1 MSVKVENLEKN
12 MAKLTVEVSAGE
24 LDNAIDIAYKKNKS
38 KFNIPGFRKGKVPMA
53 MIEKMYGPSV
63 FYEDAV
69 DTILNYSYPDAAK
82 ESGLEIV
89 SRPEIDI
96 VTIEKGKPFVYT
108 ATVATKPP
116 VELGEYKGVTAA
128 KADTTVS
135 AKDVNAEL
143 ARIQEQNARMI
154 TVEDENY
161 KIKNGDIVTIDFDG
175 SVDGVAFEGGKGE
188 NYPLTI
194 GSHSFIDNFE
204 DQLIG
209 HKTGDNVDVNVTFPT
224 PYGAKELEGK
234 AALFKVTV
242 HEIKQKELPALD
254 DDFAS
259 EVSEFDTLKEYK
271 ASLKSEIKL
280 RKEKAAAQENE
291 NNVIKAV
298 VANAKVELPEPMVRT
313 NIENMVNDYERSMN
327 QQGLQLTQYL
337 SYLGQT
343 MDQFAESLKPQAEEN
358 IKSQLVFEEIIKKE
372 NISASDEAVDAKIA
386 EMAEQYKM
394 EASKVRELL
403 GEGGLENIKRDI
415 CFHEAIDLCVAEAK
429 LVAEKKSKK
438 SEEETETETESEAKE
453 D

>member
-12 MAKLTVEVSAGE
+12 MAKLTVEVSAAE
-24 LDNAIDIAYKKNKS
+24 LDNAIDCAYKKNKNR
-38 KFNIPGFRKGKVPMA
+38 FNIPGFRKGKVPMA
-53 MIEKMYGPSV
+53 MVEKMYGPQV

-108 ATVATKPP
+108 ATVATKPE
-116 VELGEYKGVTAA
+116 VELGQYKGVKVS
-128 KADTTVS
+128 KADVS
-135 AKDVNAEL
+135 VTAKDVEAEL
-143 ARIQEQNARMI
+143 VRVQEQNARMI
-154 TVEDENY
+154 TVDDAEY
-161 KIKNGDIVTIDFDG
+161 QIKNGDTVTIDFDG

-204 DQLIG
+204 DQLVG

-234 AALFKVTV
+234 VALFKVV
-242 HEIKQKELPALD
+242 IHEIKQKELPALD

-259 EVSEFDTLKEYK
+259 EVSEFETLKEYK
-271 ASLKSEIKL
+271 ASLKSDIKL

-291 NNVIKAV
+291 NNVVKAV
-298 VANAKVELPEPMVRT
+298 VANAKVELPDAMVNT
-313 NIENMVNDYERSMN
+313 NVENMINDYERSMN
-327 QQGLQLTQYL
+327 QQGLKLEQYL

-343 MDQFAESLKPQAEEN
+343 PEQFIESLKPQAIEN
-358 IKSQLVFEEIIKKE
+358 IKSQLVFEAIIKAE
-372 NISASDEAVDAKIA
+372 NITATDEAVEAKIK

-394 EASKVRELL
+394 EADKVKGLL
-403 GEGGLENIKRDI
+403 GEGGIENIKRDI
-415 CFHEAIDLCVAEAK
+415 CFHEAIDLCVAEAE
-429 LVAEKKSKK
+429 LVDEKKAKK
-438 SEEETETETESEAKE
+438 AAAKKEEAKE
-453 D
+453 ETKED

>member
-12 MAKLTVEVSAGE
+12 MAKLTVEVSAAE
-24 LDNAIDIAYKKNKS
+24 LDNAIDIAYKKNKNR
-38 KFNIPGFRKGKVPMA
+38 FNIPGFRKGKVPMA
-53 MIEKMYGPSV
+53 MVEKMYGPQV

-108 ATVATKPP
+108 ATVATKPE
-116 VELGEYKGVTAA
+116 VELGQYKGVKVS
-128 KADTTVS
+128 KADVS
-135 AKDVNAEL
+135 VTAKDVEAEL
-143 ARIQEQNARMI
+143 VRVQEQNARMI
-154 TVEDENY
+154 TVDDAEY
-161 KIKNGDIVTIDFDG
+161 QIKNGDTVTIDFDG

-204 DQLIG
+204 DQLVG

-234 AALFKVTV
+234 AALFKVV
-242 HEIKQKELPALD
+242 IHEIKQKELPALD

-259 EVSEFDTLKEYK
+259 EVSEFETLKEYK
-271 ASLKSEIKL
+271 ASLKSDIKL

-291 NNVIKAV
+291 NNVVKAV
-298 VANAKVELPEPMVRT
+298 VANAKVELPDAMVNT
-313 NIENMVNDYERSMN
+313 NVENMINDYERSMN
-327 QQGLQLTQYL
+327 QQGLKLEQYL

-343 MDQFAESLKPQAEEN
+343 PEQFIESLKPQAIEN
-358 IKSQLVFEEIIKKE
+358 IKSQLVFEAIIKAE
-372 NISASDEAVDAKIA
+372 NITATDEAVEAKIK

-394 EASKVRELL
+394 EADKVKGLL
-403 GEGGLENIKRDI
+403 GEGGIENIKRDI
-415 CFHEAIDLCVAEAK
+415 CFHEAIDLCVAEAD
-429 LVAEKKSKK
+429 LVDEKKAKK
-438 SEEETETETESEAKE
+438 VAAKKEEAKE
-453 D
+453 ETKED

>member
-12 MAKLTVEVSAGE
+12 MAKLTVEVSAAE
-24 LDNAIDIAYKKNKS
+24 LDNAIDIAYKKNKNR
-38 KFNIPGFRKGKVPMA
+38 FNIPGFRKGKVPMA
-53 MIEKMYGPSV
+53 MVEKMYGPQV

-108 ATVATKPP
+108 ATVATKPE
-116 VELGEYKGVTAA
+116 VELGQYKGVKVS
-128 KADTTVS
+128 KADVS
-135 AKDVNAEL
+135 VTAKDVEAEL
-143 ARIQEQNARMI
+143 VRVQEQNARMI
-154 TVEDENY
+154 TVDDAEY
-161 KIKNGDIVTIDFDG
+161 QIKNGDTVTIDFDG

-204 DQLIG
+204 DQLVG

-234 AALFKVTV
+234 AALFKVV
-242 HEIKQKELPALD
+242 IHEIKQKELPALD

-259 EVSEFDTLKEYK
+259 EVSEFETLKEYK
-271 ASLKSEIKL
+271 ASLKSDIKL

-291 NNVIKAV
+291 NNVVKAV
-298 VANAKVELPEPMVRT
+298 VANANVELPDAMVNT
-313 NIENMVNDYERSMN
+313 NVENMINDYERSMN
-327 QQGLQLTQYL
+327 QQGLKLEQYL

-343 MDQFAESLKPQAEEN
+343 PEQFIESLKPQAIEN
-358 IKSQLVFEEIIKKE
+358 IKSQLVFEAIIKAE
-372 NISASDEAVDAKIA
+372 NITATDEAVEAKIK

-394 EASKVRELL
+394 EADKVKGLL
-403 GEGGLENIKRDI
+403 GEGGIENIKRDI
-415 CFHEAIDLCVAEAK
+415 CFHEAIDLCVAEAD
-429 LVAEKKSKK
+429 LVDEKKAKK
-438 SEEETETETESEAKE
+438 AAAKKEEAKE
-453 D
+453 ETKED

>member
-12 MAKLTVEVSAGE
+12 MAKLTVEVSAAE
-24 LDNAIDIAYKKNKS
+24 LDNAIDIAYKKNKNR
-38 KFNIPGFRKGKVPMA
+38 FNIPGFRKGKVPMA
-53 MIEKMYGPSV
+53 MVEKMYGPQV

-108 ATVATKPP
+108 ATVATKPE
-116 VELGEYKGVTAA
+116 VELGQYKGVKVS
-128 KADTTVS
+128 KADVS
-135 AKDVNAEL
+135 VTAKDVEAEL
-143 ARIQEQNARMI
+143 VRVQEQNARMI
-154 TVEDENY
+154 TVDDAEY
-161 KIKNGDIVTIDFDG
+161 QIKNGDTVTIDFDG

-204 DQLIG
+204 DQLVG

-234 AALFKVTV
+234 AALFKVV
-242 HEIKQKELPALD
+242 IHEIKQKELPALD

-259 EVSEFDTLKEYK
+259 EVSEFETLKEYK
-271 ASLKSEIKL
+271 ASLKSDIKL

-291 NNVIKAV
+291 NNVVKAV
-298 VANAKVELPEPMVRT
+298 VANAKVELPDAMVNT
-313 NIENMVNDYERSMN
+313 NVENMINDYERSMN
-327 QQGLQLTQYL
+327 QQGLKLEQYL
-337 SYLGQT
+337 SYIGQT
-343 MDQFAESLKPQAEEN
+343 PEQFIESLKPQAIEN
-358 IKSQLVFEEIIKKE
+358 IKSQLVFEAIIKAE
-372 NISASDEAVDAKIA
+372 NITATDEAVEAKIK

-394 EASKVRELL
+394 EADKVKGLL
-403 GEGGLENIKRDI
+403 GEGGIENIKRDI
-415 CFHEAIDLCVAEAK
+415 CFHEAIDLCVAEAD
-429 LVAEKKSKK
+429 LVDEKKAKK
-438 SEEETETETESEAKE
+438 AAAKKEEAKE
-453 D
+453 ETKED

>member
-12 MAKLTVEVSAGE
+12 MAKLTVEVSAAE
-24 LDNAIDIAYKKNKS
+24 LDNAIDIAYKKNKNR
-38 KFNIPGFRKGKVPMA
+38 FNIPGFRKGKVPMA
-53 MIEKMYGPSV
+53 MVEKMYGPQV

-108 ATVATKPP
+108 ATVATKPE
-116 VELGEYKGVTAA
+116 VELGQYKGVKVS
-128 KADTTVS
+128 KADVS
-135 AKDVNAEL
+135 VTAKDVEAEL
-143 ARIQEQNARMI
+143 VRVQEQNARMI
-154 TVEDENY
+154 TVDDAEY
-161 KIKNGDIVTIDFDG
+161 QIKNGDTVTIDFDG

-204 DQLIG
+204 DQLVG

-234 AALFKVTV
+234 AALFKVV
-242 HEIKQKELPALD
+242 IHEIKQKELPALD

-259 EVSEFDTLKEYK
+259 EVSEFETLKEYK
-271 ASLKSEIKL
+271 ASLKSDIKL

-291 NNVIKAV
+291 NNVVKAV
-298 VANAKVELPEPMVRT
+298 VANAKVELPDAMVNT
-313 NIENMVNDYERSMN
+313 NVENMINDYERSMN
-327 QQGLQLTQYL
+327 QQGLKLEQYL

-343 MDQFAESLKPQAEEN
+343 PEQFIESLKPQAIEN
-358 IKSQLVFEEIIKKE
+358 IKSQLVFEAIIKAE
-372 NISASDEAVDAKIA
+372 NITATDEAVEAKIK

-394 EASKVRELL
+394 EADKVKGLL
-403 GEGGLENIKRDI
+403 GEGGIENIKRDI
-415 CFHEAIDLCVAEAK
+415 CFHEAIDLCVAEAD
-429 LVAEKKSKK
+429 LVDEKKAKK
-438 SEEETETETESEAKE
+438 AAAKKEEAKE
-453 D
+453 ETKED

>member
-12 MAKLTVEVSAGE
+12 MAKLTVEVSAAE
-24 LDNAIDIAYKKNKS
+24 LDNAIDIAYKKNKNR
-38 KFNIPGFRKGKVPMA
+38 FNIPGFRKGKVPMA
-53 MIEKMYGPSV
+53 MVEKMYGPQV

-69 DTILNYSYPDAAK
+69 DAILNYSYPDAAK

-108 ATVATKPP
+108 ATVATKPE
-116 VELGEYKGVTAA
+116 VELGQYKGVKVS
-128 KADTTVS
+128 KADVS
-135 AKDVNAEL
+135 VTAKDVEAEL
-143 ARIQEQNARMI
+143 VRVQEQNARMI
-154 TVEDENY
+154 TVDDAEY
-161 KIKNGDIVTIDFDG
+161 QIKNGDTVTIDFDG

-204 DQLIG
+204 DQLVG

-234 AALFKVTV
+234 AALFKVV
-242 HEIKQKELPALD
+242 IHEIKQKELPALD

-259 EVSEFDTLKEYK
+259 EVSEFETLKEYK
-271 ASLKSEIKL
+271 ASLKSDIKL

-291 NNVIKAV
+291 NNVVKAV
-298 VANAKVELPEPMVRT
+298 VANAKVELPDAMVNT
-313 NIENMVNDYERSMN
+313 NVENMINDYERSMN
-327 QQGLQLTQYL
+327 QQGLKLEQYL

-343 MDQFAESLKPQAEEN
+343 PEQFIESLKPQAIEN
-358 IKSQLVFEEIIKKE
+358 IKSQLVFEAIIKAE
-372 NISASDEAVDAKIA
+372 NITATDEAVEAKIK

-394 EASKVRELL
+394 EADKVKGLL
-403 GEGGLENIKRDI
+403 GEGGIENIKRDI
-415 CFHEAIDLCVAEAK
+415 CFHEAIDLCVAEAD
-429 LVAEKKSKK
+429 LVDEKKAKK
-438 SEEETETETESEAKE
+438 AAAKKEEAKE
-453 D
+453 ETKED